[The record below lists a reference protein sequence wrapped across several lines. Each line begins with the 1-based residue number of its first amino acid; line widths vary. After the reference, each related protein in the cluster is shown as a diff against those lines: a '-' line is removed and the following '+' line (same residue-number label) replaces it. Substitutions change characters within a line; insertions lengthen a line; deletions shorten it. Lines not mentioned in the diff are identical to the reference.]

1 MPGSFK
7 VSFPTQKLQAKLRA
21 TKADLLAKKQECL
34 RLVGVAVLSLQ
45 AQDYRTLS
53 RGGTTADGR
62 HWKALDPKT
71 IKSKARRGRGA
82 TSKRTTTKSGKALP
96 VGDVSAIGIDTGLQ
110 QASGSPGFNAP
121 GGGNIFEVTGD
132 RVTVGY
138 GREYSKY
145 FDKTRKLFPDK
156 LPKAWLTTLRD
167 VVQQWAMGL
176 LRRGL
181 R

>member
-1 MPGSFK
+1 MVGSFK
-7 VSFPTQKLQAKLRA
+7 VSFPTSRLKSRVLSV
-21 TKADLLAKKQECL
+21 KAELAVRKSECL

-45 AQDYRTLS
+45 AMDYRTLS
-53 RGGTTADGR
+53 RGGTTPDGR

-71 IKSKARRGRGA
+71 IKAKARRGRGK
-82 TSKRTTTKSGKALP
+82 TSRRTKTGSGKALP

-121 GGGNIFEVTGD
+121 GGGNIFEVAGD

-156 LPKAWLTTLRD
+156 LPLAWLTTLRD
-167 VVQQWAMGL
+167 VVRQWAMGIVN
-176 LRRGL
+176 RGL
-181 R
+181 K